1 MVLTYG
7 VYSILPINS
16 GQPKL
21 GGDQNN
27 VYISVLRLE
36 NALRQ
41 PLISADRFLLKRI
54 GSKMDV
60 RTYILRM
67 E

>member
-7 VYSILPINS
+7 VYSILSVNS
-16 GQPKL
+16 GQPKHAQV

-27 VYISVLRLE
+27 VYICVLRLE

-41 PLISADRFLLKRI
+41 PLISADRLQKHHC
-54 GSKMDV
+54 
-60 RTYILRM
+60 
-67 E
+67 